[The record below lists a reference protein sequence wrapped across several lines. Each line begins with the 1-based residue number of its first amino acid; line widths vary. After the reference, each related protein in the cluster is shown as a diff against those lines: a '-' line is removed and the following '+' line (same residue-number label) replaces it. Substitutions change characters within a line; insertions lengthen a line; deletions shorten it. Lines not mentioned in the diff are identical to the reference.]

1 MKRIHYLKILLLTC
15 SSVGIVL
22 AQTTSRVS
30 PVSDESWLAH
40 LHRTF
45 DETSMGKTGRLGP
58 ATFVADQNPAALEVL
73 SFTPVAHAVSLTGAD
88 LYRLNCRGCHGE
100 SGTGAPPEI
109 NSVIN
114 PVRAASVAAVMAR
127 MKTVGM
133 DMSRSEASRL
143 AQQSRALLLDRLHNG
158 GQDMPAFPHLS
169 QPEVQLLLGY
179 LNELAAVPGTR
190 PQHASLTTSPLRVGE
205 LIVKSTCH
213 TCHGATGENPTPQ
226 QLSDGAIP
234 PLSTLTSR
242 TNRSA
247 FIRKVTRGAPVVMG
261 SPALLCRGRMPV
273 FYYLTPDE
281 AADVYDYLL
290 AYPPRA
296 SATAPLTIALWQHPV
311 SSDDPPR
318 STTGSLS
325 DTSPAAPQVR
335 SAGTEN
341 SIILPVA
348 GLLVLLLLG
357 GGLAFTIHEIR
368 KLASDAKLDEKPSLE
383 VPADLLATPAP
394 SMQRGLVA

>member
-1 MKRIHYLKILLLTC
+1 MKCIHYLKILLLTC
-15 SSVGIVL
+15 SSVGMLL

-58 ATFVADQNPAALEVL
+58 ATFVADQNPTAVELL
-73 SFTPVAHAVSLTGAD
+73 SFTPASHAVSLTGAD

-127 MKTVGM
+127 IKTVGM
-133 DMSRSEASRL
+133 DMSGSEASKL

-179 LNELAAVPGTR
+179 LNELAAVPRTR
-190 PQHASLTTSPLRVGE
+190 PHGSLTSSPLRVGE

-226 QLSDGAIP
+226 ELSDGAIP

-242 TNRSA
+242 TNRPA
-247 FIRKVTRGAPVVMG
+247 FIRKVTRGAPVLMG

-290 AYPPRA
+290 VYPPRDRA
-296 SATAPLTIALWQHPV
+296 QSPLTIALWQHPV

-318 STTGSLS
+318 TTIGSLS
-325 DTSPAAPQVR
+325 GTKPPAPRLR
-335 SAGTEN
+335 SAGADN

-368 KLASDAKLDEKPSLE
+368 KLASDARVDQKPSPE
-383 VPADLLATPAP
+383 VPADLLATPAAP
-394 SMQRGLVA
+394 MQRGLVA